1 VGTALQRLETG
12 GLVTSAA
19 DGFGLDTSVFTRVA
33 RTAAPPQ
40 KTEDYGYADEQTESV
55 VRTFVREGGCRAS
68 RRSAPACWPCGGH
81 CHRPP
86 GGCSWGSSTMTST
99 RPARGE

>member
-1 VGTALQRLETG
+1 MGTALQRLETG

-19 DGFGLDTSVFTRVA
+19 DGFGLDASVFTRVA

-55 VRTFVREGGCRAS
+55 VRTFVRDGRLPRQPAQRSRLLAVRWRLPSPAGWMLVGQQHDDQHSPGEG
-68 RRSAPACWPCGGH
+68 
-81 CHRPP
+81 
-86 GGCSWGSSTMTST
+86 
-99 RPARGE
+99 